1 MKSFKEWK
9 SSEFGAKNILEVNL
23 FSAMRNWMGGSNV
36 KIDNTI
42 KTKLRTRILQLWADA
57 QEQGMSALDFA
68 RQIMATVVNISMG
81 KSGTNFNVKK
91 AVDSLSQQPQ
101 TQQSPQT
108 PQQQEWN
115 KLCDLVSEELM
126 LEMGE
131 DEIDNID
138 LLRILGSSSI
148 RVNRNLEIRL
158 KPKLQQIFK
167 DKDFSEEDPSELLRQ
182 VIVVAAKEITGASG
196 TTLSTQKLAKGL
208 SNDDPIARE
217 MP

>member
-9 SSEFGAKNILEVNL
+9 SSEFGTKNVLEENL
-23 FSAMRNWMGGSNV
+23 MTAMRNWAGGSNLKV
-36 KIDNTI
+36 DNSI
-42 KTKLRTRILQLWADA
+42 KTGLRSKILQLWRDA
-57 QEQGMSALDFA
+57 QEQGISALDFA
-68 RQIMATVVNISMG
+68 RQVWASVSMLVTGRSGANLNTSAMAKDFS
-81 KSGTNFNVKK
+81 S
-91 AVDSLSQQPQ
+91 
-101 TQQSPQT
+101 

-115 KLCDLVSEELM
+115 RLSDLVSKELV

-131 DEIDNID
+131 DDIDNID
-138 LLRILGSSSI
+138 LVRILGSSSI

-167 DKDFSEEDPSELLRQ
+167 DKDFAEEDPSELLRQ
-182 VIVVAAKEITGASG
+182 VIAIAAKEITGAHG

-208 SNDDPIARE
+208 GAEDDPIARE